1 MLETVATDPHL
12 QPALMRLAHAVGRQQ
27 DAERALVAA
36 ALRVSSAGD
45 AASVASLR
53 ALARCEVLERRA
65 RLHVDIAR
73 KALARQRAAV
83 LDDQRRVPA
92 TFRRLIPRATAA
104 PVEVLGTAAPRER
117 SASPDR
123 AAS

>member
-1 MLETVATDPHL
+1 VATDPHL

-36 ALRVSSAGD
+36 ALRVSSAGG
-45 AASVASLR
+45 AASLASLR

-65 RLHVDIAR
+65 RLHVELAR
-73 KALARQRAAV
+73 RALSRQRAAV

-92 TFRRLIPRATAA
+92 AFRRLVPRAA

-117 SASPDR
+117 SAS
-123 AAS
+123 AS